1 MSTRPSDRYPL
12 NVNSKNGCEVSLFC
26 LMEPGFISM
35 DDFVGWVPTV
45 LFLIGYALFVACFFC
60 RDVLYLRA
68 LAVIGQIALIPY
80 YIALFGDGYSDVS
93 GDSALIVGQFS
104 PHIGLICTAVLVVVN
119 LVYICLILNERR
131 PIRLSSMEKTLY
143 ELVFSS
149 ISTRDFRRL
158 FSLGKIISLKR
169 SELLVSRDSAS
180 EMLYLIADGT
190 ATVELSPGQTKELVT
205 GHFIGELSFIT
216 GGLTSADV
224 RAGRDE
230 TLVLAW
236 THRDLAELLNRNPV
250 LSHAFDL
257 ILSFDVS
264 GKLTRMN
271 VLEANV

>member
-1 MSTRPSDRYPL
+1 
-12 NVNSKNGCEVSLFC
+12 
-26 LMEPGFISM
+26 M
-35 DDFVGWVPTV
+35 DNFVGWAPPV
-45 LFLIGYALFVACFFC
+45 LFLIGYGLFVACFFC

-80 YIALFGDGYSDVS
+80 YIALFGDSHSAVS
-93 GDSALIVGQFS
+93 NDSALIVGQFS
-104 PHIGLICTAVLVVVN
+104 PQIGLICTAVLVVVN
-119 LVYICLILNERR
+119 IGYIFLILNERR
-131 PIRLSSMEKTLY
+131 PVRLSSIEKTIY

-149 ISTRDFRRL
+149 ISTREFRRL
-158 FSLGKIISLKR
+158 FSLGKIISLNR
-169 SELLVSRDSAS
+169 SQLIVSRDSAS
-180 EMLYLIADGT
+180 EMLYLIADGN
-190 ATVELSPGQTKELVT
+190 ATVEISPGRTKDLVA
-205 GHFIGELSFIT
+205 GHFVGELSFIT

-236 THRDLAELLNRNPV
+236 THRDLAELLNRDPV

-257 ILSFDVS
+257 ILSIDVT